1 MSATLDR
8 PHHKPKPHLLRR
20 RMLHRMLHQLLSCGG
35 SLMLVG
41 CVLSKKDL
49 DLKGM
54 NPTPAEP
61 EMSSR
66 EPVPLRLQGPP
77 GWKLSHPL
85 LQALLEA
92 ELLAQQGQHVRAR
105 ERLREASPHH
115 PGALEQ
121 ALLSHALGSLSE
133 QEEAWPRVSIE
144 LQRAILLLNRSGV
157 DAPGLEASL
166 LNTLGVAWLE
176 QRRWKDAEQT
186 LEHALRLREA
196 LWLRAQ
202 AREPRLQGLDPS
214 ALERSGTQTPL
225 TSAPNTA
232 EERAL
237 QVLQERLSSA
247 QEATSLE
254 EARRWLGNTLYNLGV
269 VHARQEQWREAIQA
283 LEQAALHFSGGERLQ
298 TQLDLARLLHEG
310 GARTLAQEVLRGV
323 DEEALSPAQRVERQ
337 ALEGL
342 ILTGLGQVDQGLER
356 LKAAIAGYAALEL
369 PLQEGQLLFNLGLIL
384 AYHQRREEAL
394 DAFAGARVR
403 ALELHDTA
411 SVLEIDAQVERLEQA
426 GTGQRR

>member
-1 MSATLDR
+1 
-8 PHHKPKPHLLRR
+8 
-20 RMLHRMLHQLLSCGG
+20 
-35 SLMLVG
+35 
-41 CVLSKKDL
+41 
-49 DLKGM
+49 
-54 NPTPAEP
+54 EP

-66 EPVPLRLQGPP
+66 EPASLEPVPLRLQGPP
-77 GWKLSHPL
+77 GWKLSQAL
-85 LQALLEA
+85 LQALLAA
-92 ELLAQQGQHVRAR
+92 ELLVQQGQLVRAR
-105 ERLREASPHH
+105 EHLRKTSPHH
-115 PGALEQ
+115 PGDLEQ
-121 ALLSHALGSLSE
+121 ALIAHALGSLSE

-176 QRRWKDAEQT
+176 QQKWKQAEQT

-196 LWLRAQ
+196 LFLRAQ
-202 AREPRLQGLDPS
+202 AREPGLQGLDPS

-225 TSAPNTA
+225 TSAPNSA
-232 EERAL
+232 EERTL
-237 QVLQERLSSA
+237 QVLQARLSSA

-254 EARRWLGNTLYNLGV
+254 EARRWLANTLYNLGV
-269 VHARQEQWREAIQA
+269 VQARQEHWREAIHT
-283 LEQAALHFSGGERLQ
+283 LEQAATHFSGAERLQ

-337 ALEGL
+337 ALDGL
-342 ILTGLGQVDQGLER
+342 ILAGLGQVDQGLEQ

-394 DAFAGARVR
+394 DAFAQARVR

-411 SVLEIDAQVERLEQA
+411 SVLEIDRQVERLEQTGA
-426 GTGQRR
+426 GQRR